1 MAQIYEQDKTRMRD
15 TLDEVLER
23 AYPPV
28 AVCRLLSSGIEAYH
42 RLNTGE
48 VDVTGDQACI
58 ACGACI
64 DACPVLR
71 REQNRLEL
79 TDARTSFA
87 LETMVDEDCEKCF
100 SCVLSCPQVG
110 TYIKDVIVDEKLPE
124 TIRQNPKLKFLD
136 AGYLSGIIW
145 FIIGLIIGMVI
156 ML

>member
-1 MAQIYEQDKTRMRD
+1 MAQVYEDDKIRLRD
-15 TLDEVLER
+15 TLDEILER

-28 AVCRLLSSGIEAYH
+28 AVCRLLSSGIEPYH
-42 RLNTGE
+42 RLETG
-48 VDVTGDQACI
+48 VTDITGDKACI

-64 DACPVLR
+64 DGCPVLR
-71 REQNRLEL
+71 REPGRLEQ

-87 LETMVDEDCEKCF
+87 LETMVAEDCEKCY

-110 TYIKDVIVDEKLPE
+110 TYIKDIIVDEKIPE

-145 FIIGLIIGMVI
+145 FILGLIIGMVI